1 MKKINT
7 IIFDLD
13 GVLVDTKIIHFKSLN
28 LAFDKANVRH
38 QISFEDH
45 LKYFDGLSTREK
57 LSILEKKKIIKKK
70 DIKKIVKFKNYFTNI
85 ELKKNVKYNKKIFNI
100 FRKLSKNYK
109 LGIATNAIKKTLDI
123 CVKNLKIE
131 KFLKS
136 KISNEEINFTKPN
149 PEIYLRSILI
159 LQSIPSQ
166 TLIIE
171 DSPVGIEAAS
181 ESGCNWIRV
190 DSPDSLTL
198 TIISNK
204 IEELKKNNKT
214 HNRSLWKDD
223 KLNVLI
229 PMAGSGQRFK
239 DQGYAFPKPLIE
251 VHGKP
256 MIQWV
261 LESINIDA
269 NYIFIVQKEHV
280 TQFNLSS
287 VLKILKPDC
296 KIIEIEKVTEGAAC
310 TTLLA
315 NKEINNSNPLIIT
328 NSDQFY
334 QWNASKCMYNFTSK
348 KVDGG
353 MLTFNSYHPKWSY
366 AKVDQDN
373 YLMEVAEKKVISNN
387 ATVGF
392 YYWRKGSDYVKYAEQ
407 MIKKN
412 IRVNNEFY
420 VCPVFNEALEDKK
433 KFLISPVEE
442 MWGLGTP
449 EDLNYFLN
457 YSKYSK

>member
-1 MKKINT
+1 M
-7 IIFDLD
+7 
-13 GVLVDTKIIHFKSLN
+13 
-28 LAFDKANVRH
+28 
-38 QISFEDH
+38 
-45 LKYFDGLSTREK
+45 
-57 LSILEKKKIIKKK
+57 
-70 DIKKIVKFKNYFTNI
+70 
-85 ELKKNVKYNKKIFNI
+85 
-100 FRKLSKNYK
+100 
-109 LGIATNAIKKTLDI
+109 
-123 CVKNLKIE
+123 
-131 KFLKS
+131 
-136 KISNEEINFTKPN
+136 
-149 PEIYLRSILI
+149 
-159 LQSIPSQ
+159 
-166 TLIIE
+166 
-171 DSPVGIEAAS
+171 
-181 ESGCNWIRV
+181 
-190 DSPDSLTL
+190 
-198 TIISNK
+198 
-204 IEELKKNNKT
+204 
-214 HNRSLWKDD
+214 
-223 KLNVLI
+223 
-229 PMAGSGQRFK
+229 
-239 DQGYAFPKPLIE
+239 
-251 VHGKP
+251 
-256 MIQWV
+256 
-261 LESINIDA
+261 
-269 NYIFIVQKEHV
+269 
-280 TQFNLSS
+280 
-287 VLKILKPDC
+287 LKILKPDC
-296 KIIEIEKVTEGAAC
+296 KIIEIEKFTEGAAC

-353 MLTFNSYHPKWSY
+353 ILTFNSYHPKWSY

-392 YYWRKGSDYVKYAEQ
+392 YYWSKGSDYVKYAEQ